1 MNKTLGHLLQ
11 NRELIPYA
19 PTRSSLAASSG
30 PSCQQIADII
40 TSIPVNY
47 FCRLIK
53 VSLFFNMVNIQINDQ
68 CMIDWLLN
76 T

>member
-40 TSIPVNY
+40 ICELLLSIN
-47 FCRLIK
+47 
-53 VSLFFNMVNIQINDQ
+53 
-68 CMIDWLLN
+68 
-76 T
+76 